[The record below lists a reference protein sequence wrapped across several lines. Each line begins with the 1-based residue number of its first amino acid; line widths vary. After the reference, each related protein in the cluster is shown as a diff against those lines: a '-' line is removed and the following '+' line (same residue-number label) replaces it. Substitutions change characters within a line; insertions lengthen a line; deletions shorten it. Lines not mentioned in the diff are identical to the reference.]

1 MNTQNGQQQNGRA
14 PQQGRAIV
22 KAGNDKFDTLQSLF
36 ERSKKKMAGIMPAH
50 LTPEKLTRLVLS
62 AASRTPKLLDCTPTS
77 ILLSSLQSAALGLEP
92 NTPLGH
98 AYLVPHFNGKTK
110 QLEATFIPGYRGL
123 ITLAIQSGE
132 IKSVQARVVREGDF
146 FEVEMGLEERLVH
159 RPLLSNERRP
169 LFAVYSVAVFTNGA
183 KTFEVMPGGEIDFI
197 RSLSKSANVG
207 PWVDHYDE
215 MAKKTVIRRHAKVMP
230 MSVDKAQGF
239 MRALQA
245 QARAEDGDGPDFSDV
260 LEDLGESEEE
270 LGAAPKAAQLPQSR
284 TSALEGK
291 LAPDERKS
299 DPAAARPV
307 AGPGEPPIGALADD
321 APMAGSK
328 GREPGSEG

>member
-1 MNTQNGQQQNGRA
+1 MSTQGQQQQNGRG
-14 PQQGRAIV
+14 QQQSRAIV
-22 KAGNDKFDTLQSLF
+22 KGGNEKFDTLQSLF

-77 ILLSSLQSAALGLEP
+77 VLLASLQSAALGLEP

-123 ITLAIQSGE
+123 ITLAVQSGE
-132 IKSVQARVVREGDF
+132 IKSVQARAVRDGDY
-146 FEVEMGLEERLVH
+146 FEVEMGLEEKLIH
-159 RPLLSNERRP
+159 RPLLLNERRA
-169 LFAVYSVAVFTNGA
+169 LVAVYSVAVFSNGA
-183 KTFEVMPGGEIDFI
+183 KTFEPMSVGEVDFI
-197 RSLSKSANVG
+197 RSLSKSASQG

-215 MAKKTVIRRHAKVMP
+215 MAKKTVIRRHSKVMP

-245 QARAEDGDGPDFSDV
+245 QERAETGDDPDFSDV
-260 LEDLGESEEE
+260 LETIGEDEAE
-270 LGAAPKAAQLPQSR
+270 LGAAPRAAQLPASR
-284 TSALEGK
+284 TESLASK
-291 LAPDERKS
+291 LGADAPKS
-299 DPAAARPV
+299 DPAAAPKP
-307 AGPGEPPIGALADD
+307 APADEPPPGALKDD
-321 APMAGSK
+321 PK
-328 GREPGSEG
+328 PGREPGSDG